1 MHHGASQNDAPPRD
15 CRQGRRRRTFYSA
28 LVLSPSTFRIVTL
41 ANRNQ
46 PISRIISEF
55 PFSTLTNRQFAR
67 LETIFNF
74 HKTKA
79 VRIF

>member
-15 CRQGRRRRTFYSA
+15 CRQSRRRRTFYSA
-28 LVLSPSTFRIVTL
+28 LVLSP
-41 ANRNQ
+41 
-46 PISRIISEF
+46 EF
-55 PFSTLTNRQFAR
+55 PSSTLSNRHFAQ

-79 VRIF
+79 VCVF